1 VVPFAAYILAEEVHA
16 SGVIA
21 VVVTALEMQR
31 HSRPQ
36 DAAERITRT
45 ALWDVVELLVT
56 GLAFGLVGLEIRHVI
71 RDEGRELFGMIGV
84 ALVVCVLV
92 FAARF
97 VWLAILAV
105 GARKRRNVLQPTSA
119 KEVLIL
125 TWCGMRGLATL
136 ALALALPLTLA
147 DGTPFPARDYLLVI
161 ACAVLLATLVLPGLT
176 LPWLMRVLKAT
187 GDGSEERDAARVLAK
202 RAQSAA
208 VAALKDHDL
217 MKDLP
222 PEKVALVREKMGRLH
237 AELLDGSLR
246 NESLMEKRQRGRE
259 LAIAVQTI
267 ALDAARQEVVG
278 ARSEPDMDPEV
289 ADRVLRQLDL
299 RTMIM
304 PE

>member
-1 VVPFAAYILAEEVHA
+1 
-16 SGVIA
+16 VIA

-36 DAAERITRT
+36 DAAERVTRT
-45 ALWDVVELLVT
+45 AFWDVVELLAT

-71 RDEGRELFGMIGV
+71 RDEGADIFGMLGV
-84 ALVVCVLV
+84 AGVVCVLV
-92 FAARF
+92 FAVRF
-97 VWLAILAV
+97 LWLAVLAT
-105 GARKRRNVLQPTSA
+105 GGRKRQNALQPTSA

-176 LPWLMRVLKAT
+176 LPWLMRVLKASN
-187 GDGSEERDAARVLAK
+187 DGTEERDAARILAQ
-202 RAQSAA
+202 RAQAAA
-208 VAALKDHDL
+208 VAALKEHDL

-222 PEKVALVREKMGRLH
+222 PEKVALVKEKMGRLH

-246 NESLMEKRQRGRE
+246 NESVADLRIRGRG

-267 ALDAARQEVVG
+267 ALDAARQEVVL
-278 ARSEPDMDPEV
+278 ARNEPDMDPEV

>member
-1 VVPFAAYILAEEVHA
+1 
-16 SGVIA
+16 
-21 VVVTALEMQR
+21 
-31 HSRPQ
+31 
-36 DAAERITRT
+36 
-45 ALWDVVELLVT
+45 VVELLVT

-71 RDEGRELFGMIGV
+71 RDEGADIWGMLGV
-84 ALVVCVLV
+84 AALVCVLV
-92 FAARF
+92 FAVRF
-97 VWLAILAV
+97 LWMAVLAM
-105 GARKRRNVLQPTSA
+105 GARKRRNLLQPTSA

-147 DGTPFPARDYLLVI
+147 DGTPFPARDHMLVI

-176 LPWLMRVLKAT
+176 LPWLMRVLKASN
-187 GDGSEERDAARVLAK
+187 DGSEERDAARVLAK
-202 RAQSAA
+202 RAQAAA
-208 VAALKDHDL
+208 VAALREHDL

-222 PEKVALVREKMGRLH
+222 PEKVALVKEKMGRLH

-246 NESLMEKRQRGRE
+246 NESVADLRVRGRG

-267 ALDAARQEVVG
+267 ALDAARQEVVL
-278 ARSEPDMDPEV
+278 ARNEPDMDPEV